1 MKKIVALLLIMLMS
15 ISIFTGCISLKPS
28 VTGKEGA
35 MLALANERLRGNFTG
50 NNRLFGGAEQDLKEM
65 ADLGESFA
73 ESVKLLSNSSSNYTD
88 ADVIV
93 SADRNNTQ
101 FNEAVLRSVSL
112 AERGA
117 EHITHMKERVRVL
130 DTWVEM
136 GSEKLLLHVEEN
148 SELLISEN
156 SEYDESFVCY
166 RTRDEKG
173 VERYEL
179 LIDAKQTGY
188 TMRALYIEDQIY
200 DYMETYTTPGTNE
213 EHYLGF
219 SAVNVD
225 GVWQCMEIRY
235 HFDSYGSRFE
245 FKHVIL
251 TDDLCFSAGLNQYS
265 EVYGI
270 YMSTSDR
277 KVDIISAFEED
288 STSYY
293 LISLGAFSGYKGV
306 YDDGTRNQGIVLSDD
321 TRVQI
326 PFVSEELT
334 IGRLLLM
341 ESAWGKECEL
351 EIRMDSGTID
361 SRRAALKALLEGWE
375 LECVESLDNVFR
387 NISEARAMAIDINRD
402 ATWNGES
409 IHDDDGNF
417 RALNSEKAKFSFLMS
432 YFEEY
437 KDNEVIQAGL
447 FGEFSPLAQ
456 FAPITSA
463 SGNASAA
470 EDGRSFTVSDITATV
485 EDLTL
490 FTAGEEYYLAV
501 GLQNSSG
508 IIHLEGYEK
517 TLVKCDGKSITL
529 TLPSGTVNVS
539 EIAAGSYD
547 IVIYA
552 STDDGIRSSKPH
564 TVGAIIIQ

>member
-1 MKKIVALLLIMLMS
+1 MKKTVALLLIMIMCVSVLS
-15 ISIFTGCISLKPS
+15 GCFGTGSS
-28 VTGKEGA
+28 VTGKAGA

-50 NNRLFGGAEQDLKEM
+50 KNNLFGGAVEDLKNM

-73 ESVKLLSNSSSNYTD
+73 ESFKLLNNSNYTD
-88 ADVIV
+88 ADDIV

-101 FNEAVLRSVSL
+101 FNEAVMRSVSL
-112 AERGA
+112 AERGT

-130 DTWVEM
+130 DTWVEI
-136 GSEKLLLHVEEN
+136 GNEKLLLHVEEN
-148 SELLISEN
+148 SELLISEDKKY
-156 SEYDESFVCY
+156 EESFVCY

-173 VERYEL
+173 IERYEL

-188 TMRALYIEDQIY
+188 TMRALYIEDQVY
-200 DYMETYTTPGTNE
+200 DYMETYSTPGTDE

-219 SAVNVD
+219 SAVNVN
-225 GVWQCMEIRY
+225 GVWQCMENRY
-235 HFDSYGSRFE
+235 HYDSYGARFE
-245 FKHVIL
+245 FNHVIL
-251 TDDLCFSAGLNQYS
+251 TDDLCFSAGLNPDS

-277 KVDIISAFEED
+277 KVDIISAFEDD

-293 LISLGAFSGYKGV
+293 LIQLGAFSGYKGI
-306 YDDGTRNQGIVLSDD
+306 YDDGSRNQSIVLADD

-326 PFVSEELT
+326 PFESEELS

-341 ESAWGKECEL
+341 ESAWGKECEI
-351 EIRMDSGTID
+351 EVRMDQGTID
-361 SRRAALKALLEGWE
+361 SRRAAVKNLLEGWG
-375 LECVESLDNVFR
+375 LECVEPLDNVFKK
-387 NISEARAMAIDINRD
+387 ISEARAMAIDINRD

-409 IHDDDGNF
+409 IHDTDGNF
-417 RALNSEKAKFSFLMS
+417 RALETEKAKFSTLVG

-437 KDNEVIQAGL
+437 KDKEVIQASL
-447 FGEFSPLAQ
+447 FGGFSPLAQ

-463 SGNASAA
+463 SGNATAA
-470 EDGRSFTVSDITATV
+470 ADGRSFDLSGISATV

-490 FTAGEEYYLAV
+490 FSAGEEYYLAV

-508 IIHLEGYEK
+508 IIHLEGYER
-517 TLVKCDGKSITL
+517 TLVKCEGESITL
-529 TLPSGTVNVS
+529 TLPSGTVDVS
-539 EIAAGSYD
+539 EIAPGSYD

-564 TVGAIIIQ
+564 TVGAIVIK